1 MLRLFFF
8 FLFKWFGNLVT
19 MTWWNELW
27 LKEGLASYLEN
38 LGTTFVEPKIPL
50 VSTSGYWAQ

>member
-1 MLRLFFF
+1 
-8 FLFKWFGNLVT
+8 

-38 LGTTFVEPKIPL
+38 LGTTFVEPKISL